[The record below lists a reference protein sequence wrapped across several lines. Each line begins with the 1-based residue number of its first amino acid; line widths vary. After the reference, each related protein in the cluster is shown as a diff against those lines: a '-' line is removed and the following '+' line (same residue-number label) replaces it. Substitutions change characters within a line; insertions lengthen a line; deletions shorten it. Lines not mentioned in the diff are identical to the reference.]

1 MVLKNLRRRNQEFAD
16 LAFSYQDSVP
26 MNAQFQA
33 ATLPLGP
40 TPDGTMLD
48 GAKLVRSARAVIA
61 TEARA
66 IEILHDRIDGR
77 FLRACQLMIECQGRV
92 VVSGMGKSGHIAR
105 KIAATLAST
114 GTPSFFVHP
123 GEASHGDLGMITRHD
138 VVLAISYCGETDEL
152 LLILPVIK
160 RQGIPLIAIT
170 GRPDSSL
177 ATQADV
183 HLDGS
188 ISSEACPLGL
198 APTTS
203 TTVALVLGDALAI
216 ALLEARGFTSD
227 DFARSHPAGALG
239 RRLLLHIG
247 DVMHTG
253 ND

>member
-33 ATLPLGP
+33 ASLPLGP
-40 TPDGTMLD
+40 MPDGTMLD

-66 IEILHDRIDGR
+66 IEALHDRIDGR

-114 GTPSFFVHP
+114 GTPALFVHP
-123 GEASHGDLGMITRHD
+123 AEASHGDLGMIGPD
-138 VVLAISYCGETDEL
+138 DGLIMLSNSGETAEL
-152 LLILPVIK
+152 SHVVGHAKRLQIPVVAITSRADSLLAEAATV
-160 RQGIPLIAIT
+160 LIAL
-170 GRPDSSL
+170 PK
-177 ATQADV
+177 AE
-183 HLDGS
+183 
-188 ISSEACPLGL
+188 EACPLGL

-203 TTVALVLGDALAI
+203 T
-216 ALLEARGFTSD
+216 
-227 DFARSHPAGALG
+227 
-239 RRLLLHIG
+239 
-247 DVMHTG
+247 
-253 ND
+253 